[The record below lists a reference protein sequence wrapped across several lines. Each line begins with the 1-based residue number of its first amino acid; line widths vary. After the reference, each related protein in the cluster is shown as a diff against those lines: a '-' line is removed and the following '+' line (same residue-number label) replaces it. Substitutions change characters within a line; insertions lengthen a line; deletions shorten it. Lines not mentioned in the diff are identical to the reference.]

1 MKTKFALFVIFYVCI
16 YGISFSQNTGGGGE
30 SPDSLSITFIDTTQ
44 NLQVNGSM
52 VVDSAKTLKISV
64 L

>member
-1 MKTKFALFVIFYVCI
+1 MFAYMVSAFPKIP
-16 YGISFSQNTGGGGE
+16 GGGE